1 MQEIEKELKL
11 LVHFDLNNKT
21 NLKILNA
28 IYLKYS
34 YQNFYKN
41 GKPKGK
47 PYDILDYYFFDNAK
61 DYDDFMLKHRNTP
74 KALSNIVLVVDEGL
88 RYDKNFLLENL
99 NKN

>member
-1 MQEIEKELKL
+1 MQNTEKQLKL
-11 LVHFDLNNKT
+11 LVHFDINNKT

-28 IYLKYS
+28 IYLKY
-34 YQNFYKN
+34 YCQDFNKN

-61 DYDDFMLKHRNTP
+61 DYDDFMLKHQNTP
-74 KALSNIVLVVDEGL
+74 KALSPIVLVVDEGL
-88 RYDKNFLLENL
+88 RYNKNFLLDNL